1 MTRITFIALFSLAL
15 LVTGVKLQPTTHFT
29 AKAHHPAAA
38 AAASTPD
45 DEGSGGGSDPDTV
58 EQGPNGDGNVEG

>member
-15 LVTGVKLQPTTHFT
+15 LVGGVKLQPTHQFT
-29 AKAHHPAAA
+29 AKAHPTATAAA
-38 AAASTPD
+38 TPD